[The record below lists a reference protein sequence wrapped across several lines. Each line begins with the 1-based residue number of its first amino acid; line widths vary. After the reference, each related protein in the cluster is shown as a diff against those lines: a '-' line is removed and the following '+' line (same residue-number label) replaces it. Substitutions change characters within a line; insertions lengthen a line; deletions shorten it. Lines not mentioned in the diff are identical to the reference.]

1 MSFQNNWHNNWFYG
15 NKQLKNRVMN
25 TQNKKSN
32 TFFAIIAFAIFF
44 LIPQDIF
51 SQGPPPWA
59 PAHGYRAKTKHIYFP
74 DQNFY
79 FDLEKKVY
87 LHFSNGKW
95 IVSAKLPSIYANIN
109 LGKSTQIQLE
119 IGGHTPYVY
128 NKEHIVKYKK
138 PKKAKKHKEHK
149 GHKH

>member
-1 MSFQNNWHNNWFYG
+1 M
-15 NKQLKNRVMN
+15 K
-25 TQNKKSN
+25 TQKRKS
-32 TFFAIIAFAIFF
+32 TTVIAIIAFAIF
-44 LIPQDIF
+44 LLVPQDMF

-79 FDLEKKVY
+79 FDIERKVY
-87 LHFSNGKW
+87 LYISGGKW
-95 IVSAKLPSIYANIN
+95 IVSAKLPSIYARID
-109 LGKSTQIQLE
+109 LGKSTQIELE

-138 PKKAKKHKEHK
+138 PKKAKKHKK
-149 GHKH
+149 HKH